1 MALNDWRIVV
11 MGVSGCGKS
20 SVGLALAGLGRLGD
34 HSGCGKVGIQ
44 CAADVLFVG
53 RQEQVG
59 VQSLK
64 VAVGVAPSGK

>member
-1 MALNDWRIVV
+1 MP
-11 MGVSGCGKS
+11 
-20 SVGLALAGLGRLGD
+20 LAGLGRLGD

-64 VAVGVAPSGK
+64 VAVGVAPTGKHAALKLQARMLGRPEDAQT